1 VPLLTKVSIDYM
13 MPKGSNLGERNLIA
27 SLERD
32 GSPTHSGVTL
42 PDIKFRDKKKEKME
56 KE

>member
-1 VPLLTKVSIDYM
+1 M